1 MEIEVKA
8 KVKNIKSARRL
19 LIKLGAKSQKKVH
32 QIDTYY
38 SLYGRPL
45 NKMKGAI
52 VRLRHNKNINQTFF
66 EYDWAVNNL
75 AAYEAEVSVGNANS
89 MKKILKLMKAK
100 VEVVV
105 DKKREYFKKGTLEIV
120 LDEVKGLG
128 KFIEVEIQGRDTKK
142 NRHKIFTFLFS
153 MGIEKKDFIM
163 GPRYPSML
171 LRKKGRRYYYF

>member
-1 MEIEVKA
+1 MEIEIKA
-8 KVKNIKSARRL
+8 KVKDLRIVRKK
-19 LIKLGAKSQKKVH
+19 LIKLGAKSLKKVH

-38 SLYGRPL
+38 SLYKRPL

-52 VRLRHNKNINQTFF
+52 VRLRHNKNKNQTFF

-75 AAYEAEVSVGNANS
+75 AAYETEVSVGNVNS

-100 VEVVV
+100 VEVVI
-105 DKKREYFKKGTLEIV
+105 DKKREYFKKGKLEIV

-128 KFIEVEIQGRDTKK
+128 KFIEVEIQGRDTKI
-142 NRHKIFTFLFS
+142 NRHKLFTFLFS
-153 MGIEKKDFIM
+153 LGIKKKDFIM